1 MDAASL
7 TLGRRDKGWVV
18 GAGLLLDR
26 AGQVEA
32 GLPLRQSTSGIRRLP
47 QRSLVSPCS
56 VAEESTIYAGRTD
69 PVSLLSRY
77 LVSLNA
83 GGIGN
88 GDLSTS
94 TYSGSK

>member
-47 QRSLVSPCS
+47 QRSLVFPCS
-56 VAEESTIYAGRTD
+56 VAEESTIRRKD
-69 PVSLLSRY
+69 RPSLVAVAVFGESKRWRY
-77 LVSLNA
+77 WQWRPADVYLFRV
-83 GGIGN
+83 
-88 GDLSTS
+88 
-94 TYSGSK
+94 